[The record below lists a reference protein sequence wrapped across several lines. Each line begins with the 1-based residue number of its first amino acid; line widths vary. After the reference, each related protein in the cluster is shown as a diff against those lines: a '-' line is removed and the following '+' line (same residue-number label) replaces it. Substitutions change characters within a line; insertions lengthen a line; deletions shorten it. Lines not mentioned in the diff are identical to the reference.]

1 MIKAFQ
7 EPKESIMNSNKI
19 FLVSILVFFFFT
31 ILVSS
36 SPTPVS
42 GDFVQQVSLYP
53 TATVLSAQNLPNGT
67 SVVLEA
73 NVPSAAVLD
82 FYKVKMR
89 NNGWSVLDQRQ
100 DFLAFSRQG
109 KGVMIDVDAISREKS
124 RVSISYLTGV

>member
-1 MIKAFQ
+1 
-7 EPKESIMNSNKI
+7 MNPNKI
-19 FLVSILVFFFFT
+19 FLVSILVIFFFT

-36 SPTPVS
+36 SPAPVS

-53 TATVLSAQNLPNGT
+53 TATVLSAQDLHNGT

-89 NNGWSVLDQRQ
+89 DNGWSVLNQRQ